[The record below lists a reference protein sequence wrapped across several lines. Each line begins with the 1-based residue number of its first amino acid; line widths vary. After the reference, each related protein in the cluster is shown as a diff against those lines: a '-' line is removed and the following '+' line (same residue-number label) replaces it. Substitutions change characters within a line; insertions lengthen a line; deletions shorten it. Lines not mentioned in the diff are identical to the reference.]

1 MVSWVG
7 VQFDALLFPHL
18 MLLEYQFNQSLHS
31 SVHPCQFTVIG
42 GWGGGLYI
50 EEEELKIGAIWS
62 LKHHCRLF

>member
-1 MVSWVG
+1 MVSGVG

-42 GWGGGLYI
+42 GWGGGEGEGVQFSTL
-50 EEEELKIGAIWS
+50 LW
-62 LKHHCRLF
+62 L